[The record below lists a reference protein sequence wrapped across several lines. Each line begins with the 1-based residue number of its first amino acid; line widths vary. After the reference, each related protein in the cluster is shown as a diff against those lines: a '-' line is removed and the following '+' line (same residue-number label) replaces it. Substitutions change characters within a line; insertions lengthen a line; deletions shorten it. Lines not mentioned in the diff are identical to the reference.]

1 MKEGDI
7 ISTEDVGF
15 VYLRTC
21 MLGAGAMSQQLRELT
36 ALPWVLS
43 SILSKHMVAYN
54 HLKWDLMASSAVP
67 ETATVY
73 SHKQNKPVKK
83 NPVCYVCMYKIS

>member
-21 MLGAGAMSQQLRELT
+21 MLGAGAMSQQLRVHT
-36 ALPWVLS
+36 ALEGAWVHTS
-43 SILSKHMVAYN
+43 AP
-54 HLKWDLMASSAVP
+54 ASGAHNPLYLQLLLASAL
-67 ETATVY
+67 
-73 SHKQNKPVKK
+73 
-83 NPVCYVCMYKIS
+83 VCIPTCRYITTHS